1 MTRPDLATG
10 SRHRPVPHLPVRQAG
25 RMHPAHGSDR
35 PRTIWPPDQVR
46 TVTSQHLD
54 LVDEVLPGL
63 VEGLYL
69 HGSIGFGEWYD
80 GRSDVDFVAVTAE
93 RPDEATV
100 AALREVHARVGET
113 FPRPSYDGLYVTWAD
128 LARPPADCPDVPCS
142 LPSAHGGEWKV
153 GRFDLSP
160 VTWHELAWHGVHV
173 RGPALEDVDVWTD
186 TDALRAY
193 SHANLTDYWARQ
205 VPLLRQ
211 HPEDAARPDIVSW
224 FVLGVPRLHHAI
236 ATGRLT
242 SKDGAGH
249 HAVAT
254 FGERWRPVVA
264 EAMAY
269 RALGEPSGRYDGQEA
284 LLAEETAA
292 FAELA
297 LESALALRP

>member
-1 MTRPDLATG
+1 
-10 SRHRPVPHLPVRQAG
+10 
-25 RMHPAHGSDR
+25 MHPAHGSDR

-46 TVTSQHLD
+46 TVTALHLD
-54 LVDEVLPGL
+54 LVDEALPGL

-69 HGSIGFGEWYD
+69 HGSLGFGEWYD

-100 AALREVHARVGET
+100 AVLREVHDRVGET
-113 FPRPSYDGLYVTWAD
+113 FPRPSYDGFYVTWAD
-128 LARPPADCPDVPCS
+128 LAQPPAACPDVACT
-142 LPSAHGGEWKV
+142 LVGEWRT
-153 GRFDLSP
+153 GRVDLNP

-186 TDALRAY
+186 TAALRAY
-193 SHANLTDYWARQ
+193 SHANLTDYWAGQ

-211 HPEDAARPDIVSW
+211 HPDEAARPDIVSW

>member
-1 MTRPDLATG
+1 
-10 SRHRPVPHLPVRQAG
+10 
-25 RMHPAHGSDR
+25 MHPAHGSDR

-142 LPSAHGGEWKV
+142 LPAAHGGERKV
-153 GRFDLSP
+153 GRFDLNP

-186 TDALRAY
+186 TGRA
-193 SHANLTDYWARQ
+193 AGVLAREPDRLLGWAG
-205 VPLLRQ
+205 P
-211 HPEDAARPDIVSW
+211 PAAAAPRGGGRPDIVAW

-264 EAMAY
+264 EAMTY